1 MKNVIDLRSAAAVRR
16 SPAGAAVFHRARDLS
31 PPFRVFLSRLTGK
44 SVGIP
49 GFPVVD
55 APLVSLRSSAMEPLK
70 DSSNVTR
77 LPGAEDIRLR
87 EPPHNFEAEQA
98 LLGAILINNAAY
110 QRVAEFLR
118 PEHFA
123 DPLHGKLFDSLSR
136 LIERGQV
143 VSAVTLKTY
152 VEQDEDM
159 KAAGGATYLARLAA
173 ASVHVIDA
181 TAFGQ
186 AVHDLYLR
194 RQLID
199 LGEGVVNG
207 AFGGD
212 VDETALNQIETA
224 EKKLYDLASSGQTE
238 GGFKPFRVAL
248 TEATVAAEAAYHRV
262 GQLTGVASG
271 LFQLDQL
278 LGGLHRSDLII
289 LAGRPSM
296 GKTALATNI
305 AFNAARAYREEI
317 VDGKPKAVDGAV
329 VGFFSLEMSSEQL
342 ATRMLAEQAEVPS
355 EKIRKGELIS
365 SDFDRVLSVSHELE
379 HLNFFI
385 DDTPA
390 LSIAAL
396 RTRARRLKRTH
407 GLGVLVVDYLQ
418 LLSPSGKNRQDN
430 RVQEVS
436 EITRGLKTLA
446 KELDVPVLALSQLS
460 RAVEQREDKRPQLSD
475 LRESGSIEQDA
486 DVVMFVYREE
496 YYLTR
501 SEPTRRAEESDQRFN
516 ERHEGWRQRCEQ
528 TYGKAEVIVA
538 KQRHGPTGIVRL
550 SFEGQFTKFGNLA
563 ADGEG
568 PGPVFE

>member
-1 MKNVIDLRSAAAVRR
+1 MK
-16 SPAGAAVFHRARDLS
+16 
-31 PPFRVFLSRLTGK
+31 
-44 SVGIP
+44 
-49 GFPVVD
+49 
-55 APLVSLRSSAMEPLK
+55 E
-70 DSSNVTR
+70 SSNVTR

-123 DPLHGKLFDSLSR
+123 DPLHGKLYDSLAR

-159 KAAGGATYLARLAA
+159 KAVGGAAYLARLAA

-181 TAFGQ
+181 AAFGRT
-186 AVHDLYLR
+186 VHDLYLR

-199 LGEGVVNG
+199 IGETVVNG
-207 AFGGD
+207 AFSSD
-212 VDETALNQIETA
+212 VEETALAQIEVA
-224 EKKLYDLASSGQTE
+224 EKKLYDLASTGQTE
-238 GGFKPFRVAL
+238 GGFRPFRAAL
-248 TEATVAAEAAYHRV
+248 AESMVAAEAAYHRA
-262 GQLTGVASG
+262 GQLTGVATG

-278 LGGLHRSDLII
+278 LGGLHKSDLVI

-296 GKTALATNI
+296 GKSSLATNI
-305 AFNAARAYREEI
+305 GFNAAKAYREDI
-317 VDGKPKAVDGAV
+317 VDGAPRVVDGAV
-329 VGFFSLEMSSEQL
+329 VGFFSLEMSAEQL
-342 ATRMLAEQAEVPS
+342 ATRMISEQAAIPS

-407 GLGVLVVDYLQ
+407 GLGLLIVDYLQ
-418 LLSPSGKNRQDN
+418 LLAPSGKARQEN

-460 RAVEQREDKRPQLSD
+460 RAVEQREDKRPQLAD

-486 DVVMFVYREE
+486 DVVMFIYRDE
-496 YYLTR
+496 YYLMR
-501 SEPTRRAEESDQRFN
+501 EEPKRRTDESDQRFN
-516 ERHEGWRQRCEQ
+516 ERHDAWKQRCEQ
-528 TYGKAEVIVA
+528 MYGKAEVIVA

-550 SFEGQFTKFGNLA
+550 AFEGQFTKFDNLPADDEHA
-563 ADGEG
+563 AS
-568 PGPVFE
+568 PVF

>member
-1 MKNVIDLRSAAAVRR
+1 
-16 SPAGAAVFHRARDLS
+16 
-31 PPFRVFLSRLTGK
+31 
-44 SVGIP
+44 
-49 GFPVVD
+49 
-55 APLVSLRSSAMEPLK
+55 MEPLK
-70 DSSNVTR
+70 ETSNVTR
-77 LPGAEDIRLR
+77 LPGAEDVRLR

-98 LLGAILINNAAY
+98 LLGAILVNNAAY

-123 DPLHGKLFDSLSR
+123 DPLHGKLFDSLTR

-152 VEQDEDM
+152 VENDEDM
-159 KAAGGATYLARLAA
+159 KAVGGPAYLAQLAS

-181 TAFGQ
+181 GAFGR

-207 AFGGD
+207 AFSGD
-212 VDETALNQIETA
+212 VEETALQQIETA
-224 EKKLYDLASSGQTE
+224 EKKLYDLASTGQAE
-238 GGFKPFRVAL
+238 GGFKSFRTSL
-248 TEATVAAEAAYHRV
+248 TEAMVAAEAAYGRA
-262 GQLTGVASG
+262 GQLNGVATG

-289 LAGRPSM
+289 LAARPAM
-296 GKTALATNI
+296 GKSALATNI
-305 AFNAARAYREEI
+305 AFHAAKTYREEI
-317 VDGKPKAVDGAV
+317 VDGAPKVVDGAV
-329 VGFFSLEMSSEQL
+329 VGFFSLEMSAEQL
-342 ATRMLAEQAEVPS
+342 ATRMLSEQAELPS

-365 SDFDRVLSVSHELE
+365 ADFDRVLNISRELE

-390 LSIAAL
+390 LSIAGL

-407 GLGVLVVDYLQ
+407 GLGLIIVDYLQ
-418 LLSPSGKNRQDN
+418 LLAPSGKTRQEN

-446 KELDVPVLALSQLS
+446 KELDVPVVALSQLS
-460 RAVEQREDKRPQLSD
+460 RAVEQREDKRPLLAD

-486 DVVMFVYREE
+486 DVVMFIYRDDYYLMREE
-496 YYLTR
+496 
-501 SEPTRRAEESDQRFN
+501 PKRRDNESNEHFNQRVDD
-516 ERHEGWRQRCEQ
+516 WKQRCEQ
-528 TYGKAEVIVA
+528 NYGKAEVIIA

-550 SFEGQFTKFGNLA
+550 AFEGQFTKFGNLP
-563 ADGEG
+563 ADGAG
-568 PGPVFE
+568 PAFE

>member
-1 MKNVIDLRSAAAVRR
+1 
-16 SPAGAAVFHRARDLS
+16 
-31 PPFRVFLSRLTGK
+31 
-44 SVGIP
+44 
-49 GFPVVD
+49 
-55 APLVSLRSSAMEPLK
+55 MEPRK
-70 DSSNVTR
+70 DTSNVTR
-77 LPGAEDIRLR
+77 LPAAEDVRLR

-98 LLGAILINNAAY
+98 LLGAILVNNAAY

-118 PEHFA
+118 PEYFA
-123 DPLHGKLFDSLSR
+123 DPLHGKLFDTLSR

-152 VEQDEDM
+152 IEQDESM
-159 KAAGGATYLARLAA
+159 KEVGGAAYLARLAA

-181 TAFGQ
+181 GAFGRII
-186 AVHDLYLR
+186 HDLYLR

-199 LGEGVVNG
+199 LGGEVVNG
-207 AFGGD
+207 AFSGD
-212 VDETALNQIETA
+212 VEESAIQQIEVA
-224 EKKLYDLASSGQTE
+224 EKKLYDLATTGQTE
-238 GGFKPFRVAL
+238 GGFRPFRAAL
-248 TEATVAAEAAYHRV
+248 TEAITAADAANKRA
-262 GQLTGVASG
+262 GKLTGVATG
-271 LFQLDQL
+271 LVQLDRL
-278 LGGLHRSDLII
+278 LGGLHRSDLLI

-305 AFNAARAYREEI
+305 AFNAAKAYREEI
-317 VDGKPKAVDGAV
+317 VDGKPNAVDGAV

-342 ATRMLAEQAEVPS
+342 ATRMLAEQAEVSS
-355 EKIRKGELIS
+355 EKIRKGELIAH
-365 SDFDRVLSVSHELE
+365 DFDRVLSVSQELE

-407 GLGVLVVDYLQ
+407 GLGLIIVDYLQ
-418 LLSPSGKNRQDN
+418 LLNPSGKSRQEN

-446 KELDVPVLALSQLS
+446 KELDVPVIALSQLS
-460 RAVEQREDKRPQLSD
+460 RAVEQREDKRPQLAD

-501 SEPTRRAEESDQRFN
+501 SEPSRRAEESDQKFN
-516 ERHEGWRQRCEQ
+516 ERHDDWKQRCEQ

-563 ADGEG
+563 ADEDA
-568 PGPVFE
+568 PVPEF

>member
-1 MKNVIDLRSAAAVRR
+1 
-16 SPAGAAVFHRARDLS
+16 
-31 PPFRVFLSRLTGK
+31 
-44 SVGIP
+44 
-49 GFPVVD
+49 
-55 APLVSLRSSAMEPLK
+55 MEPLK

-123 DPLHGKLFDSLSR
+123 DPLHGKLYDSLSK
-136 LIERGQV
+136 LIERGQI

-159 KAAGGATYLARLAA
+159 KAAGGAAYLARLAA

-186 AVHDLYLR
+186 VVHDLYLR

-199 LGEGVVNG
+199 IGETVVNG
-207 AFGGD
+207 AFGSGD
-212 VDETALNQIETA
+212 VEETALSQIEVA
-224 EKKLYDLASSGQTE
+224 EKKLYDLASTGQTE
-238 GGFKPFRVAL
+238 GGFKAFRVAL

-305 AFNAARAYREEI
+305 AFNAARAYKEEI
-317 VDGKPKAVDGAV
+317 VEGRPKVVDGAV

-342 ATRMLAEQAEVPS
+342 ATRMLAEQAEVSS
-355 EKIRKGELIS
+355 EKIRKGEMIS

-407 GLGVLVVDYLQ
+407 GLGLLVVDYLQ

-446 KELDVPVLALSQLS
+446 KELDVPVIALSQLS
-460 RAVEQREDKRPQLSD
+460 RAVEQREDKRPQLAD

-501 SEPTRRAEESDQRFN
+501 SEPARRAEESDQKFN
-516 ERHEGWRQRCEQ
+516 ERHDAWRLRCEQ

-550 SFEGQFTKFGNLA
+550 AFEGQFTKFGNLP

-568 PGPVFE
+568 PSPIFE

>member
-1 MKNVIDLRSAAAVRR
+1 
-16 SPAGAAVFHRARDLS
+16 
-31 PPFRVFLSRLTGK
+31 
-44 SVGIP
+44 
-49 GFPVVD
+49 
-55 APLVSLRSSAMEPLK
+55 MEPLK
-70 DSSNVTR
+70 ETSNVTR
-77 LPGAEDIRLR
+77 LPGAEDSRLR

-98 LLGAILINNAAY
+98 LLGAILVNNAAY

-123 DPLHGKLFDSLSR
+123 DPLHGKLYDSLSR

-152 VEQDEDM
+152 VEQDEAM
-159 KAAGGATYLARLAA
+159 KAAGGAVYLARLAA

-181 TAFGQ
+181 AAFGR

-199 LGEGVVNG
+199 LGETVVNG
-207 AFGGD
+207 AFSGD
-212 VDETALNQIETA
+212 VDETALHQIETA
-224 EKKLYDLASSGQTE
+224 EKKLYDLATTGQTE
-238 GGFKPFRVAL
+238 GGFKPFRTAL

-271 LFQLDQL
+271 LTVLDKL
-278 LGGLHRSDLII
+278 LGGMHRSDLII

-305 AFNAARAYREEI
+305 AFNAAKAYREEI
-317 VDGKPKAVDGAV
+317 VDGSPKVVDGAV

-365 SDFDRVLSVSHELE
+365 SDFDKVLSISQELE

-407 GLGVLVVDYLQ
+407 GLGLLIVDYLQ
-418 LLSPSGKNRQDN
+418 LLSPAGKNRQDN

-446 KELDVPVLALSQLS
+446 KELDVPVIALSQLS
-460 RAVEQREDKRPQLSD
+460 RAVEQREDKRPQLAD

-516 ERHEGWRQRCEQ
+516 ERHDAWKQRCEQ

-538 KQRHGPTGIVRL
+538 KQRHGPTGVVQL
-550 SFEGQFTKFGNLA
+550 SFEGQFTKFGNLPGYDEA
-563 ADGEG
+563 
-568 PGPVFE
+568 PGPAF

>member
-1 MKNVIDLRSAAAVRR
+1 
-16 SPAGAAVFHRARDLS
+16 
-31 PPFRVFLSRLTGK
+31 
-44 SVGIP
+44 
-49 GFPVVD
+49 
-55 APLVSLRSSAMEPLK
+55 MEPLK
-70 DSSNVTR
+70 EPSNVTR
-77 LPGAEDIRLR
+77 LPGAEDVNLR

-98 LLGAILINNAAY
+98 LLGAILVNNAAY

-123 DPLHGKLFDSLSR
+123 DPLHGKVFDSLSR

-143 VSAVTLKTY
+143 VSAITLKTY

-159 KAAGGATYLARLAA
+159 KAAGGAAYLARLAA

-181 TAFGQ
+181 AAFGR

-199 LGEGVVNG
+199 VGEGMVNG
-207 AFGGD
+207 AFGSD
-212 VDETALNQIETA
+212 VDEMALQQIELA
-224 EKKLYDLASSGQTE
+224 EKKLYDLASSGQIE
-238 GGFKPFRVAL
+238 GGFKPFRAAL
-248 TEATVAAEAAYHRV
+248 TEATIAAEAAYHRV
-262 GQLTGVASG
+262 GQLTGVSTG
-271 LFQLDQL
+271 LVQLDQL

-296 GKTALATNI
+296 GKSSLATNI
-305 AFNAARAYREEI
+305 GFNAAKAYREEHGE
-317 VDGKPKAVDGAV
+317 DGRPKVADGAV
-329 VGFFSLEMSSEQL
+329 VGFFSLEMSAEQL
-342 ATRMLAEQAEVPS
+342 ATRMISEQAAIPS

-365 SDFDRVLSVSHELE
+365 ADFDRVLSVSHELE

-407 GLGVLVVDYLQ
+407 GLGLLIIDYLQ
-418 LLSPSGKNRQDN
+418 LLNPSGKTRQEN

-460 RAVEQREDKRPQLSD
+460 RAVEQREDKRPQLAD

-486 DVVMFVYREE
+486 DVVMFIYRDE
-496 YYLTR
+496 YYLMR
-501 SEPTRRAEESDQRFN
+501 EEPKRRDNETNEHFNQRF
-516 ERHEGWRQRCEQ
+516 EDWRQRCEQ
-528 TYGKAEVIVA
+528 NYGKAEVIVA

-550 SFEGQFTKFGNLA
+550 AFEGQFTKFDNLP
-563 ADGEG
+563 ADNDG
-568 PGPVFE
+568 PGPAF

>member
-1 MKNVIDLRSAAAVRR
+1 
-16 SPAGAAVFHRARDLS
+16 
-31 PPFRVFLSRLTGK
+31 
-44 SVGIP
+44 
-49 GFPVVD
+49 
-55 APLVSLRSSAMEPLK
+55 MEPLK

-123 DPLHGKLFDSLSR
+123 DPLHGKLYDSLSK
-136 LIERGQV
+136 LIERGQI

-159 KAAGGATYLARLAA
+159 KAAGGAAYLARLAA

-186 AVHDLYLR
+186 VVHDLYLR

-199 LGEGVVNG
+199 IGETVVNG
-207 AFGGD
+207 AFGSGD
-212 VDETALNQIETA
+212 VDETALSQIEVA
-224 EKKLYDLASSGQTE
+224 EKKLYDLASTGQTE
-238 GGFKPFRVAL
+238 GGFKAFRVAL

-305 AFNAARAYREEI
+305 AFNAARAYKEDMVEGR
-317 VDGKPKAVDGAV
+317 PKVVDGAV

-342 ATRMLAEQAEVPS
+342 ATRMLAEQAEVSS
-355 EKIRKGELIS
+355 EKIRKGEMIS

-407 GLGVLVVDYLQ
+407 GLGLLVVDYLQ

-446 KELDVPVLALSQLS
+446 KELDVPVIALSQLS
-460 RAVEQREDKRPQLSD
+460 RAVEQREDKRPQLAD

-501 SEPTRRAEESDQRFN
+501 SEPARRAEESDQKFN
-516 ERHEGWRQRCEQ
+516 ERHEAWRQRCEQ

-550 SFEGQFTKFGNLA
+550 AFEGQFTKFGNLA
-563 ADGEG
+563 ADADG
-568 PGPVFE
+568 PMPVFE

>member
-1 MKNVIDLRSAAAVRR
+1 
-16 SPAGAAVFHRARDLS
+16 
-31 PPFRVFLSRLTGK
+31 
-44 SVGIP
+44 
-49 GFPVVD
+49 
-55 APLVSLRSSAMEPLK
+55 MEPLK
-70 DSSNVTR
+70 ETSNVTR
-77 LPGAEDIRLR
+77 LPGAEDVKLR

-98 LLGAILINNAAY
+98 LLGAMLVNNAAY

-123 DPLHGKLFDSLSR
+123 DPLHGKLFDSVSR

-152 VEQDEDM
+152 FENDEDM
-159 KAAGGATYLARLAA
+159 KTVGGPAYLAQLAS

-181 TAFGQ
+181 GTFGR

-199 LGEGVVNG
+199 LGENVVNG
-207 AFGGD
+207 AFAGD
-212 VDETALNQIETA
+212 VEETALHQIETA
-224 EKKLYDLASSGQTE
+224 EKKLYDLATSGQTE
-238 GGFKPFRVAL
+238 GGFKAFRVAL
-248 TEATVAAEAAYHRV
+248 TEATEAASAAYQRV
-262 GQLTGVASG
+262 GQLTGVSSG

-305 AFNAARAYREEI
+305 AFNAAKAYREEI
-317 VDGKPKAVDGAV
+317 VDGAPKVVDGAV

-342 ATRMLAEQAEVPS
+342 ATRMLSEQAEVSS

-365 SDFDRVLSVSHELE
+365 ADFDRVLNISRELE

-407 GLGVLVVDYLQ
+407 GLGLIIVDYLQ
-418 LLSPSGKNRQDN
+418 LLNPSGKSRQEN

-446 KELDVPVLALSQLS
+446 KELDVPVVALSQLS
-460 RAVEQREDKRPQLSD
+460 RAVEQREDKRPQLAD

-501 SEPTRRAEESDQRFN
+501 SEPGRRPEENDQKFN
-516 ERHEGWRQRCEQ
+516 ERHDAWRQRCEQ

-550 SFEGQFTKFGNLA
+550 AFEGQFTKFGNLPA
-563 ADGEG
+563 DADG
-568 PGPVFE
+568 PVPSFE